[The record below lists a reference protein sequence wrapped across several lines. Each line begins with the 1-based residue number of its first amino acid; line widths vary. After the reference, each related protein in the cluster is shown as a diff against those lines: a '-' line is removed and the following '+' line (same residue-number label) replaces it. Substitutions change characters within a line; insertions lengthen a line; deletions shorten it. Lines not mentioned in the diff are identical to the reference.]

1 MGAKGEEL
9 AKKFE
14 AKAQEA
20 TAVLEKLSDAE
31 WQKVT
36 EAEKWSVGVTAHHV
50 AGAHQGICGMVK
62 AVASGAPLGG
72 MTMNDIHAMNA
83 KHATEFAHVSKA
95 DTLALHKKNV
105 AEAAAVLRGIPDA
118 DYAKSAKV
126 LGDLPPM
133 TAEQLAGGL
142 MCSHIDEHLGSIKK
156 TVGK

>member
-20 TAVLEKLSDAE
+20 ATVFEKLTDAD

-36 EAEKWSVGVTAHHV
+36 ASEQWPVGVTAHHV
-50 AGAHQGICGMVK
+50 AGSYQGIGGMIK

-83 KHATEFAHVSKA
+83 KHAKEFAAVSKA
-95 DTLALHKKNV
+95 DTLALHKKNA
-105 AEAAAVLRGIPDA
+105 AETAAVLRGIADA
-118 DYAKSAKV
+118 DYAKSAKI
-126 LGDLPPM
+126 LGDLPAM
-133 TAEQLAGGL
+133 SAEQLAGGL
-142 MCSHIDEHLGSIKK
+142 LCSHVDEHLGSIKK
-156 TVGK
+156 TVGQ